1 MGKGSAKTLGIV
13 FVIVLIAL
21 LIAHLMAMRTARAEF
36 AKKEQSM
43 TQQIAELNK
52 KVDTIS
58 MEKQV
63 LKLKLELN
71 AIRMQVAENNFGT
84 AKDSLNAFKEYL
96 KKSGCKKLAELTPV
110 FDEID
115 TNLLKKK
122 DMDVKAGLDKVEAI
136 IFGSNEAAEPAAEE
150 SEK

>member
-1 MGKGSAKTLGIV
+1 MEKGSAKTLGIV

-43 TQQIAELNK
+43 TQQIADLNK
-52 KVDTIS
+52 KIDTLS
-58 MEKQV
+58 MEKRV
-63 LKLKLELN
+63 LRLRLELN
-71 AIRMQVAENNFGT
+71 GIRMQVAENNFGN
-84 AKDSLNAFKEYL
+84 AKDSLNAFQEYL
-96 KKSGCKKLAELTPV
+96 NKNGCKKLAELTPV

-122 DMDVKAGLDKVEAI
+122 DVEVKAGLDKVEAI
-136 IFGSNEAAEPAAEE
+136 IFGANKTAEPATEE